1 MVWVTILV
9 GALIGSLALV
19 VFFLTRLP
27 PTYFHL
33 SHDRRFM
40 DDSHW
45 AIRSCAVAAKNAIGI
60 FLVLLG
66 IVMSVPGIPG
76 QGLLTLAHWYDAY
89 RFSGQESIGIQDHPP
104 GQSPARRQS
113 AAADLLEASIRAGV
127 TASTRAR

>member
-1 MVWVTILV
+1 MMWVTLLV

-27 PTYFHL
+27 PTYFHP

-40 DDSHW
+40 DDRHW
-45 AIRSCAVAAKNAIGI
+45 AIRSSTVVVKNAIGI

-76 QGLLTLAHWYDAY
+76 QGLLTLLIGTMLIDFPGKRALEY
-89 RFSGQESIGIQDHPP
+89 RIIRQPRVLRAVNLLRQTFSKPP
-104 GQSPARRQS
+104 FV
-113 AAADLLEASIRAGV
+113 LE
-127 TASTRAR
+127 

>member
-1 MVWVTILV
+1 MMWVTLLV

-27 PTYFHL
+27 PTYFHP

-40 DDSHW
+40 DDRHW
-45 AIRSCAVAAKNAIGI
+45 AIRSCTVVVKNAIGI

-76 QGLLTLAHWYDAY
+76 QGLLTLLIGTMLIDFPGKRALEH
-89 RFSGQESIGIQDHPP
+89 RIIRQPRVLRTVNRLRQTFSKPP
-104 GQSPARRQS
+104 FV
-113 AAADLLEASIRAGV
+113 LE
-127 TASTRAR
+127 